1 MLHNR
6 NIMVD
11 TVSDDPPNPQGWGP
25 IELHESNSS
34 PIEFHP
40 IRKRP
45 KLHDQIIT
53 KEEFMHLLRAGS
65 ARDKAILSLAILG
78 LRAGEIGQASTEWV
92 DWHERILTI
101 PSAKA
106 KKGKGRRI
114 FFGFSPIWEVLSAYF
129 VLENEVFPS
138 NPTANSRITVW
149 RRVKALSKKV
159 GLRKPLTPHGLRAT
173 GATWAANS
181 GLSAQAIREMFG
193 WAKLETAERYI
204 AMSGRTAERELKEKG
219 GYI

>member
-1 MLHNR
+1 MA
-6 NIMVD
+6 D
-11 TVSDDPPNPQGWGP
+11 TVSDGGQKPKEFMP
-25 IELHESNSS
+25 IEFHESNSS

-40 IRKRP
+40 VRKRP

-53 KEEFMHLLRAGS
+53 KEEFMELLRTGNS
-65 ARDKAILSLAILG
+65 RDKAILSLAILG
-78 LRAGEIGQASTEWV
+78 LRASEIGQASSDWI
-92 DWHERILTI
+92 DWHERIITI

-106 KKGKGRRI
+106 KKQRGRRI
-114 FFGFSPIWEVLSAYF
+114 YFGFSPIWEVLSAYF

-138 NPTANSRITVW
+138 NPTSSSRVTVW
-149 RRVKALSKKV
+149 RRVKSLCKKI

-181 GLSAQAIREMFG
+181 GMSAQGIREMFG
-193 WAKLETAERYI
+193 WSKLETAERYI
-204 AMSGRTAERELKEKG
+204 GMSGRTAERELKEKG